1 MESFTLKGENGYIK
15 IELEQI
21 FDFPNR
27 TCHWGGYD
35 AKAKIEIKSGNF
47 KVNSSF
53 YTSTGEIYLFYKSL
67 KESNTF
73 LSGQIFYKNY
83 EENTLITLTYDNMGH
98 IVIDGTFS
106 EENQFNNKLDFEFNT
121 DQSYIKY
128 TINELENIINKY
140 GGMEGINDN

>member
-1 MESFTLKGENGYIK
+1 MESFILKGENGYIK

-35 AKAKIEIKSGNF
+35 AKTKIEIKSGNF

-67 KESNTF
+67 KEKNNL
-73 LSGQIFYKNY
+73 LSGQVFYKNY

-98 IVIDGTFS
+98 IVIEGTFS
-106 EENQFNNKLDFEFNT
+106 EENEFSNKLDFEFNT

-128 TINELENIINKY
+128 TINELETIVNKY
-140 GGMEGINDN
+140 GGMAGINDK

>member
-15 IELEQI
+15 IELEQV

-35 AKAKIEIKSGNF
+35 AKAKIKITSGNF

-98 IVIDGTFS
+98 VAIEGTFS
-106 EENQFNNKLDFEFNT
+106 EENQFNNKIDFEFNT

-128 TINELENIINKY
+128 TLNELENIVNKY
-140 GGMEGINDN
+140 GGMKGISDK